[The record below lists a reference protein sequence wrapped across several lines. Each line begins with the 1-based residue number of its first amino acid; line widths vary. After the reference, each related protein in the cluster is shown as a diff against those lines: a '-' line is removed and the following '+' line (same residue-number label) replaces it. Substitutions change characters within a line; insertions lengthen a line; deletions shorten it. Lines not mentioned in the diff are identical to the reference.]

1 MIFGSVGWWVGG
13 RWLVGWWV
21 SGRWSVS
28 RWSVGKWSVDL
39 IKPLEPIALFGL
51 RQLIRDS
58 MSAGVAVE
66 RKIVS

>member
-1 MIFGSVGWWVGG
+1 M
-13 RWLVGWWV
+13 GWWV